1 MSETKE
7 TMITTI
13 DNPWNPF
20 TNWDEWYAYDE
31 WHGYHT
37 CSLVDRLMPNT
48 NVAISEKLYNDLLDD
63 VNNDIV
69 RLNPLGIYALITK
82 DDKAPL
88 KESKQSRK

>member
-48 NVAISEKLYNDLLDD
+48 NDAISEKLYDDLLDD
-63 VNNDIV
+63 VNNDIA

-88 KESKQSRK
+88 KESKRLRK

>member
-7 TMITTI
+7 TMVTTI

-48 NVAISEKLYNDLLDD
+48 NDAISEKLYDDLLDD

-69 RLNPLGIYALITK
+69 RLNP
-82 DDKAPL
+82 
-88 KESKQSRK
+88 

>member
-7 TMITTI
+7 TMVTTI

-37 CSLVDRLMPNT
+37 CSLVDRLY
-48 NVAISEKLYNDLLDD
+48 V
-63 VNNDIV
+63 
-69 RLNPLGIYALITK
+69 
-82 DDKAPL
+82 
-88 KESKQSRK
+88 